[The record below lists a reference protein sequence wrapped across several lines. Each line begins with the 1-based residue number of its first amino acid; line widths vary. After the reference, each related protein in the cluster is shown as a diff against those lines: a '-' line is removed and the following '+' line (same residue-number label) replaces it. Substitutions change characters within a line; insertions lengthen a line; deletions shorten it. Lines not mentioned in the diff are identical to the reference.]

1 MWGIYEIK
9 FLRWPITPTVL
20 VHWLFTKKKKKNI
33 INFTLLK
40 VGAEKRIQTSKSKYF
55 ANILIG
61 YRDDW
66 WKKNRNKNE
75 MLTQAL
81 SREDGQPL
89 SGDNLK
95 KGVQLLLECNK
106 KSYPVT
112 VIKVEDKTINQSGIM
127 IYNNYKFNVLLY
139 YLQK

>member
-1 MWGIYEIK
+1 MAMQLY
-9 FLRWPITPTVL
+9 V
-20 VHWLFTKKKKKNI
+20 
-33 INFTLLK
+33 NFTYFSER
-40 VGAEKRIQTSKSKYF
+40 VCVQCNQTGKMIKS
-55 ANILIG
+55 
-61 YRDDW
+61 DV
-66 WKKNRNKNE
+66 
-75 MLTQAL
+75 QAL